1 MEFRN
6 GLSVK
11 PKEVLRSGQVVFTD
25 GTNDV
30 TPNQTD
36 CEAYGYTYNHRTRTC
51 EAYSYTMRVQ
61 QAISNETNT
70 IKGSGNET
78 ETGTNNTL
86 LIGENNIVKGESR
99 NNIIVGNN
107 NEIVNGINNVG
118 VYGTFAQATVSNS
131 IVLGGNSGSDS
142 LSERQSIQL
151 IYGTQTTQGSTVH
164 SYLNNITDNYFTIP
178 DNCAMYFHA
187 DVLALRVGGTG
198 TGSAGDFLSWV
209 ERGVVRNASG
219 ALRIERE
226 RDTIKGF
233 GNHTNWRPTA
243 VVSGT
248 DFIIDV
254 RGATDTTIEWC
265 SNITF
270 TQIKTSVAL

>member
-1 MEFRN
+1 
-6 GLSVK
+6 
-11 PKEVLRSGQVVFTD
+11 
-25 GTNDV
+25 
-30 TPNQTD
+30 
-36 CEAYGYTYNHRTRTC
+36 
-51 EAYSYTMRVQ
+51 MRVQ

-70 IKGSGNET
+70 IKGAGNET

-86 LIGENNIVKGESR
+86 LIGENNIVKGEYR

-107 NEIVNGINNVG
+107 NKIVNGINNVG

-151 IYGTQTTQGSTVH
+151 IYGTQTTQGGTVH

>member
-1 MEFRN
+1 MEFRT
-6 GLSVK
+6 GLAVK

-25 GTNDV
+25 GTTDV
-30 TPNQTD
+30 TPNQID
-36 CEAYGYTYNHRTRTC
+36 CEAYGYTYNHITQTC
-51 EAYSYTMRVQ
+51 EAYSYTMRIQ
-61 QAISNETNT
+61 QTLSNETNT
-70 IKGSGNET
+70 IKGSTNTT
-78 ETGTNNTL
+78 ETGTANTYV
-86 LIGENNIVKGESR
+86 IGDSNVVKGEAR
-99 NNIIVGNN
+99 NNIIVGSN
-107 NEIVNGINNVG
+107 NEIVNGVNNVG
-118 VYGTFAQATVSNS
+118 VYGTLGQATASNS
-131 IVLGGNSGSDS
+131 IVLGGNSGTDI

-164 SYLNNITDNYFTIP
+164 SYLNNITDNYFSIP

-198 TGSAGDFLSWV
+198 TGNAGDFLSWV

-219 ALRIERE
+219 AIRIERE

-270 TQIKTSVAL
+270 TQIKTGVAL